1 MSTIDSAHAPGMPT
15 TTVST
20 SDQQRPIALML
31 GSFFGRGVCRV
42 RLNLCAALI
51 TRGYKVDLLVVSGEG
66 EMRDDVPKG
75 VRVIDLQA
83 SRALKAIPKIAKY
96 IRREQPIAIISAED
110 HLNVATLIARKLSRR
125 APPISVSSHV
135 LHHIDAGKPFWTK
148 RYWTR
153 FALRLI
159 YPWATSRIAV
169 SSGMADTMA
178 EVTGLQRNNIDTVF
192 NAIVTEDINKRAQEA
207 CPHPWLEDQ
216 EHPVVLGVG
225 RLTDIKDFPTLI
237 RAFAKV
243 HESHKARLIILG
255 DGHRERELRELV
267 HQIGLDDVV
276 YFTGYVDNPFTF
288 LSRASLFVLSSRNE
302 GLPGVLIQAMA
313 CGCPVVSTDCP
324 HGPREILDDGRFG
337 PLVPVGN
344 VAALSKTMAEVL
356 DHPPDPS
363 TLKDRAAL
371 FEVNHIIDEYRKRL
385 GF

>member
-1 MSTIDSAHAPGMPT
+1 
-15 TTVST
+15 
-20 SDQQRPIALML
+20 
-31 GSFFGRGVCRV
+31 
-42 RLNLCAALI
+42 
-51 TRGYKVDLLVVSGEG
+51 
-66 EMRDDVPKG
+66 
-75 VRVIDLQA
+75 
-83 SRALKAIPKIAKY
+83 
-96 IRREQPIAIISAED
+96 
-110 HLNVATLIARKLSRR
+110 
-125 APPISVSSHV
+125 
-135 LHHIDAGKPFWTK
+135 
-148 RYWTR
+148 
-153 FALRLI
+153 
-159 YPWATSRIAV
+159 
-169 SSGMADTMA
+169 
-178 EVTGLQRNNIDTVF
+178 
-192 NAIVTEDINKRAQEA
+192 
-207 CPHPWLEDQ
+207 
-216 EHPVVLGVG
+216 VLGVG

-276 YFTGYVDNPFTF
+276 YFTGYVDNPFAF

-344 VAALSKTMAEVL
+344 VAALSKAMAEVL